1 MGVGNS
7 ESSPISSAYFDK
19 SSSGS
24 QFVLAIS
31 STMCPPFGS
40 VCGSFNRV
48 EDLVGM
54 PGTGTTASLLTR
66 HNSYSSAP
74 QDSAMDADT
83 TSTTPLPSLVNSTS
97 TTTMNTYPWSF

>member
-1 MGVGNS
+1 MGNS

-24 QFVLAIS
+24 QFVPTIS

-40 VCGSFNRV
+40 ACGSFNRV
-48 EDLVGM
+48 EDLAGM
-54 PGTGTTASLLTR
+54 PGAGTTTSLLTG
-66 HNSYSSAP
+66 HNSYSPAP
-74 QDSAMDADT
+74 QDSAVNADT

-97 TTTMNTYPWSF
+97 TTTTNTYPWSF